1 MTMWMVFFREFAKRG
16 ISMKV
21 STVAIG
27 EFLVGNTLEDLPL
40 RHIQILPY
48 NFPHSV
54 IAGRF
59 AKILLDARKEK
70 GLEVSPRV
78 LIPNDVKQLAQADF
92 ESDIRYFVTSDSKS
106 YRKFTE
112 VISKTEEV
120 HFEHLDINESD
131 YHNFF
136 GLLDLE

>member
-1 MTMWMVFFREFAKRG
+1 MWMVFFREFAKRG

-48 NFPHSV
+48 NFPHRV

-78 LIPNDVKQLAQADF
+78 LIPNDVKQLA
-92 ESDIRYFVTSDSKS
+92 
-106 YRKFTE
+106 
-112 VISKTEEV
+112 
-120 HFEHLDINESD
+120 
-131 YHNFF
+131 
-136 GLLDLE
+136 